1 MYENE
6 SETPIAKT
14 FTVIYKSVTMTILSI
29 HIFNK
34 RLKDSEMHDNLDST
48 NGSIRRSRDRYV
60 TSNRYGPFETLKRR
74 LEQIPAAKVPPAFNG
89 CESIIYMRRKYGCNA
104 CSTRKTANHA
114 ERSGIALLSRT
125 IEDQEGNSAGVGHR
139 EIGILKA
146 GKYWR

>member
-60 TSNRYGPFETLKRR
+60 TSNRYSTDHSKR
-74 LEQIPAAKVPPAFNG
+74 
-89 CESIIYMRRKYGCNA
+89 
-104 CSTRKTANHA
+104 
-114 ERSGIALLSRT
+114 
-125 IEDQEGNSAGVGHR
+125 
-139 EIGILKA
+139 
-146 GKYWR
+146 